1 MAVKGQ
7 PDPSRIPTHV
17 VKKIADVVRSSK
29 EKNPDTKV
37 CQVTCT
43 LEIDKETGKIA
54 DAFFVHSYDAD
65 GTPRYGVVT
74 LRRDGCSYAFGK
86 APKRLENE

>member
-1 MAVKGQ
+1 M
-7 PDPSRIPTHV
+7 
-17 VKKIADVVRSSK
+17 KKIADVVRSSK

-43 LEIDKETGKIA
+43 LETDKETGKIA

-86 APKRLENE
+86 APKPLENE